1 MIPSWGFNLSATEVS
16 RNDAHNLRL
25 RFESAILAVMSSAEE
40 PFEPYPQ
47 IDCIDC
53 GGRAFLLTH
62 PREEDP
68 RWLPGDIVAYRCEDC
83 LDRWDLVLPEDEEF
97 PDF

>member
-1 MIPSWGFNLSATEVS
+1 MVPPWGFNLSATEVS

-62 PREEDP
+62 PREEGP

>member
-1 MIPSWGFNLSATEVS
+1 MIPRWGFNLSATEVS

>member
-1 MIPSWGFNLSATEVS
+1 VIPRWGFNLSATEVS